1 MMMTHFSDTTI
12 QIIGILA
19 IVMTMAIAFYSINS
33 ALNHLHH
40 RVDEIERVL
49 HKHFRK
55 HK

>member
-1 MMMTHFSDTTI
+1 MTTHLSDTAL
-12 QIIGILA
+12 QIISIGSI
-19 IVMTMAIAFYSINS
+19 IVAVGLAFYSINS

-49 HKHFRK
+49 HKNLRK

>member
-1 MMMTHFSDTTI
+1 MTTHLSDTALQFI
-12 QIIGILA
+12 ALGS
-19 IVMTMAIAFYSINS
+19 IVFALGVGFYAVNS

-49 HKHFRK
+49 HKNRK

>member
-1 MMMTHFSDTTI
+1 MTTHISDTVL
-12 QIIGILA
+12 QIISIGS
-19 IVMTMAIAFYSINS
+19 IVVAVGLAFYSINS

-55 HK
+55 YK